1 MGHLFAK
8 PLLKIPFCR
17 FKRHTCPPPRFRLA
31 LPPPDLASAGF
42 AVGEERT
49 CPAGIQPFR
58 NQKQGYIFRLIY
70 WFSYFYCEN
79 PSRKKPI
86 EEQWQLHYS
95 LFYNKLHID
104 IEYWYG
110 MCSAFP
116 RWENVR
122 AFLKIYWYILLFTFP
137 SSTFF
142 ERIRFHAGQNAGQ
155 NRAGRISFLQE
166 ESGLLCS
173 YL

>member
-86 EEQWQLHYS
+86 EEQWQLSKAFRNDAHARHNDQSFYLIYWSYCFIFLFSPS
-95 LFYNKLHID
+95 LLRRVLLPSILPSPPCFSFRFGNSDPASKTGKNASL
-104 IEYWYG
+104 
-110 MCSAFP
+110 SAFLCT
-116 RWENVR
+116 RYI
-122 AFLKIYWYILLFTFP
+122 KIIYK
-137 SSTFF
+137 
-142 ERIRFHAGQNAGQ
+142 
-155 NRAGRISFLQE
+155 
-166 ESGLLCS
+166 
-173 YL
+173 